1 MRLVTFKM
9 SNPNSIGPGLVDPL
23 QNLLETSENP
33 LEVRSHFTGSK
44 SDTALADEARLS
56 SY

>member
-1 MRLVTFKM
+1 MRLVTLKM
-9 SNPNSIGPGLVDPL
+9 SNTNSIGPGLVDPL
-23 QNLLETSENP
+23 QNLLETSGNP

-44 SDTALADEARLS
+44 LDSALAREARLS

>member
-1 MRLVTFKM
+1 MTFKM